1 MIISISTTQTSTA
14 LIQDP
19 PSIKEIP
26 ILEIKPE
33 YSEDEVKTLTN
44 YYGEKYGVNP
54 NIMLNVIRCET
65 HFRNKQS
72 DIYSNGVREN
82 SWGISQFHL
91 PSAAYRDWETDRKST
106 RLNSSHSAKSRMP
119 SSA

>member
-33 YSEDEVKTLTN
+33 YSEDEVKTLTIH
-44 YYGEKYGVNP
+44 YGEKYKVNP
-54 NIMLNVIRCET
+54 DIMLNVIRCET

-72 DIYSNGVREN
+72 DIYSNGVRED

-91 PSAAYRDWETDRKST
+91 PSANKYNGKIITKEMALDPNIAVIIFPFDLS
-106 RLNSSHSAKSRMP
+106 
-119 SSA
+119 